1 MRKPPHVT
9 TPDFVPSR
17 DDGQRAVYQAFG
29 AWHVAIMLA
38 LLLAAAIVAPSDRT
52 AARAA
57 AGQAQISIRIIS
69 GARVQLGRSS
79 DDETALVHQTSVR
92 LDNRPQSAYLVEF
105 R

>member
-1 MRKPPHVT
+1 MRKPPHAA
-9 TPDFVPSR
+9 TPDSVPSR

-29 AWHVAIMLA
+29 AWHVTIMLA
-38 LLLAAAIVAPSDRT
+38 LLLAAAILAPSDRT

-69 GARVQLGRSS
+69 GARVHLGRSS
-79 DDETALVHQTSVR
+79 DDDSALIHRASVR
-92 LDNRPQSAYLVEF
+92 VDDRLAPAHLVEF